1 MFEVVLVCSL
11 ALCVLEAVVAEP
23 FGYEEIGCVVED
35 FSGAF
40 GGEGVGES

>member
-1 MFEVVLVCSL
+1 MSEVVLVCSL
-11 ALCVLEAVVAEP
+11 ILCVLEAVVGEP
-23 FGYEEIGCVVED
+23 FGYEKIGCVVED

>member
-1 MFEVVLVCSL
+1 MSEVVLVCSL
-11 ALCVLEAVVAEP
+11 ALCVLEAVVGEP
-23 FGYEEIGCVVED
+23 FGYEKIGCVVED